1 MKQSDKQIRVA
12 IRLTPEL
19 KEQWQ
24 ILCDLHSWNGSD
36 KIRKYIE
43 MLVAD
48 NIHSIEQERYRREQ
62 EKFIRERFKNNE

>member
-43 MLVAD
+43 QLVWENYQA
-48 NIHSIEQERYRREQ
+48 IEQERYRREQ
-62 EKFIRERFKNNE
+62 FNYNE